1 MASARERVL
10 TAAAAAFQASG
21 SADVT
26 MSQIAEAAGV
36 DRKTAYRIFANRS
49 SLLDAV
55 AIERINNTH
64 EVVRD
69 AVDTCI
75 DLQ

>member
-10 TAAAAAFQASG
+10 TAAAAAFQARG

-26 MSQIAEAAGV
+26 MSQIAEVAGV
-36 DRKTAYRIFANRS
+36 DRKTVYRIFANRS

-55 AIERINNTH
+55 AIERINNT
-64 EVVRD
+64 R
-69 AVDTCI
+69 
-75 DLQ
+75 

>member
-1 MASARERVL
+1 
-10 TAAAAAFQASG
+10 
-21 SADVT
+21 

-36 DRKTAYRIFANRS
+36 DRKTVYRIFANRS

-55 AIERINNTH
+55 AIERITNTR